1 MNYLLNNPAFR
12 SLVSLILVLF
22 VLLVATPLV
31 LAQRAAN
38 DPLSYPFYDPESGD
52 SNSCSGS
59 TTSSTASK
67 LSGGSVFMVGDSVT
81 AGAEKSLEEAMQE
94 QNFTPVINALASR
107 RLSTGS
113 DPLDG
118 LSVIMNSTAEIGSAS
133 AVVVALGTNGGVSTT
148 NIQSVVDA
156 VGDTPLFWVNV
167 GVNNDKRSS
176 PIDTV
181 SINST
186 ISDASQSG
194 TLFTVI
200 NWASVVASNP
210 DFITDD
216 GIGAHL
222 TSDGIASFSQTV
234 VSALTGSGASNT
246 GACRKL
252 PGNNTVEQAYNYFI
266 GRGLT
271 PVQAAGIVGNIN
283 SESVG
288 VRPTALQ
295 CIYSRENRS
304 GADISLLDDVGGV
317 VLANIDTAM
326 SQLMSRNAGCGV
338 SNTRSFGWG
347 IVQWTP
353 FSKMVDPSRAAGKS
367 DSEIESL
374 AYQLDFL
381 WEQITGEDMGLGFKV
396 PGDGQAQ
403 AGIDTFR
410 RTTTVED
417 AAIWFAQEFERCANC
432 DSLSHIQPRVDFARN
447 LLNQVG
453 AL

>member
-1 MNYLLNNPAFR
+1 M
-12 SLVSLILVLF
+12 
-22 VLLVATPLV
+22 
-31 LAQRAAN
+31 
-38 DPLSYPFYDPESGD
+38 
-52 SNSCSGS
+52 
-59 TTSSTASK
+59 
-67 LSGGSVFMVGDSVT
+67 
-81 AGAEKSLEEAMQE
+81 
-94 QNFTPVINALASR
+94 
-107 RLSTGS
+107 
-113 DPLDG
+113 
-118 LSVIMNSTAEIGSAS
+118 
-133 AVVVALGTNGGVSTT
+133 
-148 NIQSVVDA
+148 
-156 VGDTPLFWVNV
+156 
-167 GVNNDKRSS
+167 
-176 PIDTV
+176 
-181 SINST
+181 
-186 ISDASQSG
+186 
-194 TLFTVI
+194 
-200 NWASVVASNP
+200 
-210 DFITDD
+210 
-216 GIGAHL
+216 
-222 TSDGIASFSQTV
+222 
-234 VSALTGSGASNT
+234 
-246 GACRKL
+246 
-252 PGNNTVEQAYNYFI
+252 
-266 GRGLT
+266 
-271 PVQAAGIVGNIN
+271 
-283 SESVG
+283 
-288 VRPTALQ
+288 Q